1 MTVNMLSIFRNISL
15 PRKLAARLLLVSFFQ
30 IIFIALGVGFLAY
43 LAGEKSQQRRALLFQ
58 QQGALTELSLGLSRQ
73 LAAPRQV
80 NALNAL
86 AIAQGDLDISN
97 FDQLAQRFW
106 VQLQEFPLGYINYGS
121 PNGEFLGVQRL
132 DSGKFLLNE
141 NANRL
146 GPGTLGIYT
155 IGSLGKRGRLQ
166 KVVHGMT
173 KFHEEPWYVEAVAA
187 GHPIWSSIYQWEDDP
202 KVFAIS
208 FNEPIF
214 SRAGKLQGVIGVDFV
229 LYQLSSWLQAV
240 WGKQKGT
247 ALIVDDSGFLV
258 ASSNPKLLFRNGP
271 NGPQRVRLDQIADP
285 QLRRASKLF
294 FVPSSGAPG
303 NLRFHYS
310 AIDGPP
316 LESASS
322 SVTLIDAT
330 RFGVKQGLN
339 WALITFFNPRIDL
352 ATSLPIWLL
361 TLSIGIIVLVVTWF
375 CLRWTILWLLKPLA
389 QMRLPADNLRSSLSS
404 KKSLKL
410 LQTLSDGPTE
420 IESLA
425 HAFAALVDAYNCQ
438 LQQLE
443 ESIERETFKD
453 VQAMIVLK
461 DKLKTSLHA
470 AAVAHEINQPLSGLL
485 LNCQLLLEKSPNDSG
500 LHLLND
506 QATQVVGTIEKMRS
520 LLRSVQSAHLLLS
533 LADVV
538 ASALIYARS
547 NIHKLN
553 SCLEIEG
560 LNNRLSI
567 LGDSA
572 QIQIALVNLLRNGI
586 EAVYASQVD
595 SPRVQ
600 VELSRQGSFAV
611 ISVSDNGPGF
621 VADKLDQLLL
631 TTSKPQGSGLGLFV
645 VQCTMDN
652 HQGRAELLSSD
663 LGGAKIN
670 LFFPI
675 VQTID
680 S

>member
-1 MTVNMLSIFRNISL
+1 MLSVFKFIFL
-15 PRKLAARLLLVSFFQ
+15 PKKLAARLLIVSFFQ
-30 IIFIALGVGFLAY
+30 IILIASGVGLLAY
-43 LAGEKSQQRRALLFQ
+43 LAGQKSQNKRAILFQ

-73 LAAPRQV
+73 MAAPRQV

-86 AIAQGDLDISN
+86 AIAQGDLDITN

-106 VQLQEFPLGYINYGS
+106 VQLQEFPIGYINYGS

-132 DSGKFLLNE
+132 DNGNFLLNE

-146 GPGTLGIYT
+146 GPGTLGIYA
-155 IGSLGKRGRLQ
+155 IGPLGERGRLT
-166 KVVHGMT
+166 KVIHGMT

-187 GHPIWSSIYQWEDDP
+187 GQPIWSSIYQWEDDP

-208 FNEPIF
+208 FNQPIF
-214 SRAGKLQGVIGVDFV
+214 SRAGQLQGVIGVDFV

-247 ALIVDDSGFLV
+247 ALIVDGSGFLV
-258 ASSNPKLLFRNGP
+258 ASSNPKLLFNNGP

-294 FVPSSGAPG
+294 FVPRSGAPG

-310 AIDGPP
+310 ALAAPP

-322 SVTLIDAT
+322 SITLIDAT
-330 RFGVKQGLN
+330 HFGEKQGLN
-339 WALITFFNPRIDL
+339 WALITFFNPRIDF
-352 ATSLPIWLL
+352 ATIVPIWLL
-361 TLSIGIIVLVVTWF
+361 TLSIGIVVLVITWF
-375 CLRWTILWLLKPLA
+375 YLRWTILWLLKPLA
-389 QMRLPADNLRSSLSS
+389 QMRLQADNLRSSLSS

-410 LQTLSDGPTE
+410 LQTLSDAPTE
-420 IESLA
+420 VESLA
-425 HAFAALVDAYNCQ
+425 RAFAELVDAFNYQ

-485 LNCQLLLEKSPNDSG
+485 LNCQLLLQKSPNDSG

-506 QATQVVGTIEKMRS
+506 QATQVVSTIEKMRS
-520 LLRSVQSAHLLLS
+520 LLRSVKSAHLLLS
-533 LADVV
+533 LSDVIT
-538 ASALIYARS
+538 SALIYARS

-553 SCLEIEG
+553 SCLEVEG
-560 LNNRLSI
+560 LDSRLWI
-567 LGDSA
+567 LGDGA
-572 QIQIALVNLLRNGI
+572 QIQIALVNLLRNSI
-586 EAVYASQVD
+586 EAVYSGQVD
-595 SPRVQ
+595 SPRIQ
-600 VELSRQGSFAV
+600 IKLLRHDSFAV

-663 LGGAKIN
+663 LGGAKVN

-675 VQTID
+675 VKSIGF
-680 S
+680 